1 MVELS
6 LGLLLV
12 MVAMALLLA
21 DMERKRRT
29 IVDLLDQLAPMMERR
44 RRLTMANLRRLS
56 RSPVHAY
63 SLIDPLEREIGFLE
77 NEHGVTPEEDDRRR
91 TSFFASSR
99 LADFE
104 QRLQTLAAVVAAA
117 VTAESNTATSP
128 GAGTGSGPESTEPA

>member
-1 MVELS
+1 MVALS

-29 IVDLLDQLAPMMERR
+29 IVDLLDQLAPMMARR
-44 RRLTMANLRRLS
+44 RRLTLANLRRLS

-63 SLIDPLEREIGFLE
+63 SLIDPIEREIGFLE
-77 NEHGVTPEEDDRRR
+77 SEHSVTPDADDRRR
-91 TSFFASSR
+91 TSLFAGSR

-104 QRLQTLAAVVAAA
+104 VRLQTLAAVVVAADSA
-117 VTAESNTATSP
+117 AP
-128 GAGTGSGPESTEPA
+128 GAASGPGPDAAKSA